1 MVIRESAENYV
12 EAVLILEKKNERV
25 HSVDIAKYLKVS
37 KPSVSYAVR
46 NLSEAGYLYMDEDNE
61 KQIKLTD
68 KGRALAERMY
78 ERHLFF
84 SRWLESLGI
93 DEKTAAE
100 EACRIEHVLSRKSF
114 DAIRTFVTQ
123 KKKK

>member
-37 KPSVSYAVR
+37 KPSVSYAIR

-123 KKKK
+123 KNKK

>member
-84 SRWLESLGI
+84 SHWLESLGI

-123 KKKK
+123 KNKK

>member
-100 EACRIEHVLSRKSF
+100 EACRIEHVLSHKSF

-123 KKKK
+123 KNKK

>member
-123 KKKK
+123 KNKK